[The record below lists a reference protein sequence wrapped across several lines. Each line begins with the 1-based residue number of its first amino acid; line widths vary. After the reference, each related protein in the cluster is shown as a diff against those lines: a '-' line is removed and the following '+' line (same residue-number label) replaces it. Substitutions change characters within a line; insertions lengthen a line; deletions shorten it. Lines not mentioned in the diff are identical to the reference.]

1 MSHEHYFIDV
11 RGYDRLDVYRLIELI
26 GITCPVAQH
35 VFKKAFATGKRGH
48 KDLRRDWQ
56 DIADSAARR
65 LQMIDEDIAIT
76 DRLTDALGGK
86 AAFGQQ
92 NTIDYRT
99 KEERAADIGRQ
110 LADGVRRAASGAVCN
125 DPRTVVGLDVSFPT
139 EKHMNFA
146 PDEKCDCHRCIAEQ
160 GLGVGGLP
168 LNMLKMILCPVCG
181 NKRCPKA
188 NDHRNDCT
196 GSNEPGQPGSAY
208 Q

>member
-11 RGYDRLDVYRLIELI
+11 SAYDRVDVYLLIELI

-65 LQMIDEDIAIT
+65 LQMIDEDAGWTDGAI
-76 DRLTDALGGK
+76 RA

-99 KEERAADIGRQ
+99 DAEKAE
-110 LADGVRRAASGAVCN
+110 LA
-125 DPRTVVGLDVSFPT
+125 
-139 EKHMNFA
+139 
-146 PDEKCDCHRCIAEQ
+146 
-160 GLGVGGLP
+160 
-168 LNMLKMILCPVCG
+168 
-181 NKRCPKA
+181 
-188 NDHRNDCT
+188 
-196 GSNEPGQPGSAY
+196 
-208 Q
+208 

>member
-11 RGYDRLDVYRLIELI
+11 SAYDRVDVYRLIELA

-65 LQMIDEDIAIT
+65 LQMISEDEAT
-76 DRLTDALGGK
+76 
-86 AAFGQQ
+86 FGQI

-99 KEERAADIGRQ
+99 DAEKGF
-110 LADGVRRAASGAVCN
+110 N
-125 DPRTVVGLDVSFPT
+125 DPRTVAGVDVSFPT

-146 PDEKCDCHRCIAEQ
+146 PEVAGCDKCAWPNLRGHICTRHF
-160 GLGVGGLP
+160 VKGGS
-168 LNMLKMILCPVCG
+168 
-181 NKRCPKA
+181 
-188 NDHRNDCT
+188 H
-196 GSNEPGQPGSAY
+196 E
-208 Q
+208 

>member
-1 MSHEHYFIDV
+1 MAAKARPDTPDRKQQSHKEAAMSHEHYFIDV
-11 RGYDRLDVYRLIELI
+11 SAYDRVDVYRLIELA

-65 LQMIDEDIAIT
+65 LQIISEDEAT
-76 DRLTDALGGK
+76 
-86 AAFGQQ
+86 FGQQ
-92 NTIDYRT
+92 NTIDCRT
-99 KEERAADIGRQ
+99 DEQRGF
-110 LADGVRRAASGAVCN
+110 N
-125 DPRTVVGLDVSFPT
+125 DPRTVEGVDVSFPT

-146 PDEKCDCHRCIAEQ
+146 PESCECHRCIEEK
-160 GLGVGGLP
+160 GLRVGGVP
-168 LNMLKMILCPVCG
+168 LSSAKMILCPTCG

-188 NDHRNDCT
+188 NDHRNECS